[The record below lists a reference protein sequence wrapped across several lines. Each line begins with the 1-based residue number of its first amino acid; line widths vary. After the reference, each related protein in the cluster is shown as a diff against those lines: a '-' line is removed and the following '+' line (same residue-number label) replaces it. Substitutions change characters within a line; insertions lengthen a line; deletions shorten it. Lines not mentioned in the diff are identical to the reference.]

1 MSKTAKIALA
11 SIAAS
16 FMAFAGTSVRANT
29 YQSFLEYTSVGAF
42 GATSG
47 SALGIPK
54 LVTPAGVVT
63 VVEGGLNGNGH
74 YTYLDVSVQLASGFR
89 FIDTG
94 SHELFSYNL
103 SQPSA
108 VTVSFVDPSKFQ
120 TFSGAPGSNPPF
132 GPSFSNAVTCTLA
145 YGCGANPGG
154 SPGNVLLFKITDNPG
169 GPDGIEVGPPINA
182 ATNLVNQLVSTSY
195 GWWFA
200 ADVANGNGN
209 TGAIGARDF
218 VVFTAVPEPE
228 TYTLM
233 VAGLALLGFAA
244 RRRKQRKAR

>member
-1 MSKTAKIALA
+1 MNIKSALLASAFGAALA
-11 SIAAS
+11 ATCSVSTAA
-16 FMAFAGTSVRANT
+16 T
-29 YQSFLEYTSVGAF
+29 YQSFLEYTNVSQF
-42 GATSG
+42 GATNG
-47 SALGIPK
+47 TVAGVNH

-103 SQPSA
+103 SQPTQVS
-108 VTVSFVDPSKFQ
+108 VSFVDPSRYQPFP
-120 TFSGAPGSNPPF
+120 GNPGSNPPF
-132 GPSFSNAVTCTLA
+132 GPSFTNAVTCTPA

-154 SPGNVLLFKITDNPG
+154 SPGDQLLFRITDNAG
-169 GPDGIEVGPPINA
+169 GPDGIEIGPPVNVSSTAI
-182 ATNLVNQLVSTSY
+182 NQLVSTSA

-200 ADVANGNGN
+200 ADVANRAGN

-218 VVFTAVPEPE
+218 VLFTAVPEPE
-228 TYTLM
+228 TYAMLL
-233 VAGLALLGFAA
+233 AGLGLMGFAA
-244 RRRKQRKAR
+244 RRRKQAAVA